1 MTTKVLALSATLFL
15 ASTFSAQKVSNPS
28 ASVLDVAA
36 RQTFLKQTSDARLRE
51 AMAHLGSCAA
61 TPVVSAP
68 TGEMQIPHH
77 YMHGSNGP
85 TNPAEAEATRTYGA
99 FEHRITSGMNQWV
112 ATGNQ
117 AEAQCALAQLDAWA
131 QAKALTNYD
140 PKAYSQSWYQAE
152 WSLASAG
159 VTASVLRQDTAL
171 DAAQQDRVAKW
182 LRNAAHQL
190 LSYEKPGELGNN
202 HHYWRA
208 LAAISIG
215 VTSNDNELFRFGV
228 DTFKQAVGQ
237 LDDNGAFPLEMARH
251 ENAIHYQA
259 FALQPLI
266 MVAEF
271 AERQNVDLYGYSEH
285 GRTIRNAVT
294 FLGKA
299 IGDPS
304 VVKQYTSDE
313 QKLHFSSG
321 DVAELE
327 FYITRFGHDEMP
339 SSLLDLLRNPA
350 TATRVGGN
358 TTVLA
363 GIPSLNHP

>member
-1 MTTKVLALSATLFL
+1 MTKKILALSATIAF
-15 ASTFSAQKVSNPS
+15 ASTLSAQKIANPS
-28 ASVLDVAA
+28 ASVLDVSV
-36 RQTFLKQTSDARLRE
+36 RQAFLKQAADPRLHD
-51 AMAHLGSCAA
+51 AMAHLGSCTA
-61 TPVVSAP
+61 TPLVAAP

-85 TNPAEAEATRTYGA
+85 TNPAEAEATSLYGA

-112 ATGNQ
+112 ATGNE

-159 VTASVLRQDTAL
+159 VTYSVLKQDTAL
-171 DAAQQDRVAKW
+171 DAAQQERVAKW

-190 LSYEKPGELGNN
+190 ISYEKPGELGNN

-215 VTSNDNELFRFGV
+215 VASNDNELFRFGV
-228 DTFKQAVGQ
+228 NTFKQAVGQ
-237 LDDNGAFPLEMARH
+237 EDNNGAFPLEMARH

-266 MVAEF
+266 MIAEF
-271 AERQNVDLYGYSEH
+271 ADRQNVDLYAYTEH

-294 FLGKA
+294 FLGQA
-299 IGDPS
+299 IADPG
-304 VVKQYTSDE
+304 VAKQYTNDE
-313 QKLHFSSG
+313 QKTNFSAG
-321 DVAELE
+321 DIAELE
-327 FYITRFGHDEMP
+327 FYFARFDFESAP
-339 SSLLDLLRNPA
+339 SSLKDLLRNPA
-350 TATRVGGN
+350 SATRVGGN
-358 TTVLA
+358 TTVLTA
-363 GIPSLNHP
+363 K

>member
-1 MTTKVLALSATLFL
+1 MTTKILALSATLVF
-15 ASTFSAQKVSNPS
+15 ASTLCAQKISNSS
-28 ASVLDVAA
+28 ASVLDVSA
-36 RQTFLKQTSDARLRE
+36 RQAFLKTTTDARLRN
-51 AMAHLGSCAA
+51 AVTHLGSCTA
-61 TPVVSAP
+61 TPLVPAP

-85 TNPAEAEATRTYGA
+85 INPAEGEATRTYAA

-117 AEAQCALAQLDAWA
+117 TEAQCALAQLDAWA

-152 WSLASAG
+152 WSLSSAG

-171 DAAQQDRVAKW
+171 DAAQQERVAKW

-190 LSYEKPGELGNN
+190 ISYEKPGELGNN

-215 VTSNDNELFRFGV
+215 VVSNDNELFRFGV

-237 LDDNGAFPLEMARH
+237 EDANGAFPLEMARH

-266 MVAEF
+266 MIAEF
-271 AERQNVDLYGYSEH
+271 AERQNVPLYTYSDH
-285 GRTIRNAVT
+285 GRTIRNAVD
-294 FLGKA
+294 FLGRA
-299 IGDPS
+299 ITDPGA
-304 VVKQYTSDE
+304 VKQYTNDQ
-313 QKLHFSSG
+313 QKTNFSAG
-321 DVAELE
+321 DIAELE
-327 FYITRFGHDEMP
+327 FYSARFPPSDTP
-339 SSLLDLLRNPA
+339 SSLSSLLRNPA
-350 TATRVGGN
+350 TATRIGGS

-363 GIPSLNHP
+363 AK

>member
-1 MTTKVLALSATLFL
+1 MTTKVLASAAALLL
-15 ASTFSAQKVSNPS
+15 ASTLSAQKVSNPS
-28 ASVLDVAA
+28 ASVLDVPA
-36 RQTFLKQTSDARLRE
+36 RQAFLKQTTDSRLHDAV
-51 AMAHLGSCAA
+51 AHLGSCTAS
-61 TPVVSAP
+61 PLVPAP

-85 TNPAEAEATRTYGA
+85 TNPAEAEATRLYGA

-117 AEAQCALAQLDAWA
+117 DEAQCALAQLDAWA

-159 VTASVLRQDTAL
+159 VTASVLKQDTAL
-171 DAAQQDRVAKW
+171 DAAQQERVAKW

-190 LSYEKPGELGNN
+190 ISYEKPGELGNN

-215 VTSNDNELFRFGV
+215 VLSDDNDLFRFGV
-228 DTFKQAVGQ
+228 TTFKQAVGQ
-237 LDDNGAFPLEMARH
+237 EDNNGAFPLEMARH
-251 ENAIHYQA
+251 ENAIHYQS

-266 MVAEF
+266 MIAEF
-271 AERQNVDLYGYSEH
+271 AEHQNADLYTYTDH

-294 FLGKA
+294 FLGQA
-299 IGDPS
+299 IADPTI
-304 VVKQYTSDE
+304 VKQYTTDE
-313 QKLHFSSG
+313 QKLHFSAG

-327 FYITRFGHDEMP
+327 FYFARFGPDSAP
-339 SSLLDLLRNPA
+339 SSLRDLLRNPA
-350 TATRVGGN
+350 SATRVGGN

-363 GIPSLNHP
+363 AK

>member
-1 MTTKVLALSATLFL
+1 
-15 ASTFSAQKVSNPS
+15 
-28 ASVLDVAA
+28 
-36 RQTFLKQTSDARLRE
+36 
-51 AMAHLGSCAA
+51 
-61 TPVVSAP
+61 
-68 TGEMQIPHH
+68 MQIPHH

-99 FEHRITSGMNQWV
+99 FEHRITAGMNQWV

-140 PKAYSQSWYQAE
+140 PKAYSQSWFQAE

-159 VTASVLRQDTAL
+159 VTASVLRQNTAL
-171 DAAQQDRVAKW
+171 DPAQQERVAKW

-190 LSYEKPGELGNN
+190 ISYEKPGELGNN

-215 VTSNDNELFRFGV
+215 VASNDNELFRFGV
-228 DTFKQAVGQ
+228 NTFKQAVGQ
-237 LDDNGAFPLEMARH
+237 EDNNGAFPLEMARH

-266 MVAEF
+266 MIAEF
-271 AERQNVDLYGYSEH
+271 AERQNVDLYAYTDTAAPFATPSPSSVRPSRIPASSSSTPPTSRR
-285 GRTIRNAVT
+285 RTSAPAT
-294 FLGKA
+294 S
-299 IGDPS
+299 PS
-304 VVKQYTSDE
+304 SSSTSHASA
-313 QKLHFSSG
+313 LTS
-321 DVAELE
+321 A
-327 FYITRFGHDEMP
+327 P
-339 SSLLDLLRNPA
+339 SSLRDPLHNPA

-363 GIPSLNHP
+363 GNNSW

>member
-1 MTTKVLALSATLFL
+1 MTTKVLASAAALLL
-15 ASTFSAQKVSNPS
+15 ASTLSAQKVSNPS
-28 ASVLDVAA
+28 ASVLDVPA
-36 RQTFLKQTSDARLRE
+36 RQALLKTTTDARIRS
-51 AMAHLGSCAA
+51 AMTHLGSCTAM
-61 TPVVSAP
+61 PLVPAP

-85 TNPAEAEATRTYGA
+85 TNPAEAEATRLYGA
-99 FEHRITSGMNQWV
+99 FEHRITAGMNQWV

-117 AEAQCALAQLDAWA
+117 DEAQCALAQLDTWA

-159 VTASVLRQDTAL
+159 VTASVLKQDTAL
-171 DAAQQDRVAKW
+171 DAAQQERVAKW

-190 LSYEKPGELGNN
+190 ISYEKPGELGNN

-215 VTSNDNELFRFGV
+215 VLSNDNDLFRFGV
-228 DTFKQAVGQ
+228 NTFKQAVGQ
-237 LDDNGAFPLEMARH
+237 EDNNGAFPLEMARH
-251 ENAIHYQA
+251 ENAIHYQS

-266 MVAEF
+266 MIAEF
-271 AERQNVDLYGYSEH
+271 AEHQNADLYTYTDH

-294 FLGKA
+294 FLGQA
-299 IGDPS
+299 IADPTI
-304 VVKQYTSDE
+304 VKQYTTDE
-313 QKLHFSSG
+313 QKLHFSAG

-327 FYITRFGHDEMP
+327 FYFARFGPDSAP
-339 SSLLDLLRNPA
+339 SSLHDLLRNPA
-350 TATRVGGN
+350 SATRVGGN

-363 GIPSLNHP
+363 AK

>member
-1 MTTKVLALSATLFL
+1 MTTKIFALSAAFLF
-15 ASTFSAQKVSNPS
+15 ASTLPAQKVSNSS
-28 ASVLDVAA
+28 ASVIDAPA
-36 RQTFLKQTSDARLRE
+36 RQAFLKQTTDPRLRN
-51 AMAHLGSCAA
+51 AVAHLPSCTA
-61 TPVVSAP
+61 TPLVPAP

-85 TNPAEAEATRTYGA
+85 INPAEAEATRTYGA
-99 FEHRITSGMNQWV
+99 FEHRITAGMNQWV
-112 ATGNQ
+112 ATGNH

-140 PKAYSQSWYQAE
+140 PKAYSQSWFQAE

-159 VTASVLRQDTAL
+159 VTDSVLKQDTAL
-171 DAAQQDRVAKW
+171 DAAQQERVAKW

-190 LSYEKPGELGNN
+190 ISYEKPGELGNN

-215 VTSNDNELFRFGV
+215 VASDDNELFRFGV
-228 DTFKQAVGQ
+228 NTFKQAVGQ
-237 LDDNGAFPLEMARH
+237 EDPNGAFPLEMARH

-266 MVAEF
+266 MIAEF
-271 AERQNVDLYGYSEH
+271 AERQNIDLYAYTDN

-294 FLGKA
+294 FLGQA
-299 IGDPS
+299 IADPG
-304 VVKQYTSDE
+304 VVKQYTNDE
-313 QKLHFSSG
+313 QKKNFSSG
-321 DVAELE
+321 DIAELE
-327 FYITRFGHDEMP
+327 FYFARFGPESAP
-339 SSLLDLLRNPA
+339 SSLRSLLQNPA

-363 GIPSLNHP
+363 GK

>member
-1 MTTKVLALSATLFL
+1 MTTKIFALSAAVLF
-15 ASTFSAQKVSNPS
+15 ASTLSAQKISSPG
-28 ASVLDVAA
+28 ASVLDVSA
-36 RQTFLKQTSDARLRE
+36 RQAFLKTTTDPRLRKAVE
-51 AMAHLGSCAA
+51 HLGSCVA
-61 TPVVSAP
+61 TPLVAAP

-85 TNPAEAEATRTYGA
+85 INPAEAEATRVYLN
-99 FEHRITSGMNQWV
+99 FEHRITAGMNQWV

-140 PKAYSQSWYQAE
+140 PKTYSQSWYQAE
-152 WSLASAG
+152 WSLSSAG
-159 VTASVLRQDTAL
+159 VTASVLKQDTAL
-171 DAAQQDRVAKW
+171 DPAQQDSVAKW

-190 LSYEKPGELGNN
+190 ISYEKPDALGNN

-215 VTSNDNELFRFGV
+215 VVSNDNELFRFGV
-228 DTFKQAVGQ
+228 DTFNQAVGQ
-237 LDDNGAFPLEMARH
+237 EDQNGAFPLEMARH

-266 MVAEF
+266 MIAEF
-271 AERQNVDLYGYSEH
+271 AERQNVDLYAYEEH

-294 FLGKA
+294 FLGQA
-299 IGDPS
+299 VGDPS
-304 VVKQYTSDE
+304 VVKQYTNDE
-313 QKLHFSSG
+313 QKTNFSAG
-321 DVAELE
+321 DIAELE
-327 FYITRFGHDEMP
+327 FYFARFGSDGAP
-339 SSLLDLLRNPA
+339 ASLRDLLHNA
-350 TATRVGGN
+350 AGATRIGGN

-363 GIPSLNHP
+363 GK

>member
-1 MTTKVLALSATLFL
+1 MTTKVLASAAALLLF
-15 ASTFSAQKVSNPS
+15 ASTLSAQKVSNPS
-28 ASVLDVAA
+28 ASVLDVSA
-36 RQTFLKQTSDARLRE
+36 RQAFLKQTTDPRLRN
-51 AMAHLGSCAA
+51 AIAHLGSCTA
-61 TPVVSAP
+61 TPLVPAP
-68 TGEMQIPHH
+68 TGEIQIPHH

-99 FEHRITSGMNQWV
+99 FEHRITAGMNQWV

-131 QAKALTNYD
+131 QAKALTYYD

-159 VTASVLRQDTAL
+159 VTASVLQQDTAL
-171 DAAQQDRVAKW
+171 DAAQQERVAKW

-190 LSYEKPGELGNN
+190 ISYEKPGELGNN

-215 VTSNDNELFRFGV
+215 VASNDNELFRFGV
-228 DTFKQAVGQ
+228 STFKQAVGQ
-237 LDDNGAFPLEMARH
+237 EDSNGAFPLEMARH

-266 MVAEF
+266 MIAEF
-271 AERQNVDLYGYSEH
+271 AERQNVPLYAYTDH
-285 GRTIRNAVT
+285 GRTIRNAVD
-294 FLGKA
+294 FLGQA
-299 IGDPS
+299 IADPNI
-304 VVKQYTSDE
+304 VKQYTTDE
-313 QKLHFSSG
+313 QKLHFSPG

-327 FYITRFGHDEMP
+327 FYFARFGAESAP
-339 SSLLDLLRNPA
+339 ASLRDLLRNPA
-350 TATRVGGN
+350 SATRVGGN

-363 GIPSLNHP
+363 GK